1 MADTSTPQGEIP
13 EETLSQAIDLWLSAN
28 PGYACCGKQDRSDL
42 ELLQAG
48 EHLYDYQILPIA
60 RALAAKDARI
70 GELEA
75 ARADAIKMAQI
86 AIGSHDAPGDCFAT
100 GPMTGDAFVD
110 YVLCPACAFINSYGS
125 IDDPKPRTL
134 QPETKS

>member
-1 MADTSTPQGEIP
+1 MPSKNLTHSKQKKPTNAMADTSTPQGEIP

-42 ELLQAG
+42 ELLRAG

-60 RALAAKDARI
+60 RALHAKDRETAELRVRI

-75 ARADAIKMAQI
+75 ALQVCADTSYCQPIEQFHQQVARAALAQ
-86 AIGSHDAPGDCFAT
+86 
-100 GPMTGDAFVD
+100 
-110 YVLCPACAFINSYGS
+110 
-125 IDDPKPRTL
+125 RTL